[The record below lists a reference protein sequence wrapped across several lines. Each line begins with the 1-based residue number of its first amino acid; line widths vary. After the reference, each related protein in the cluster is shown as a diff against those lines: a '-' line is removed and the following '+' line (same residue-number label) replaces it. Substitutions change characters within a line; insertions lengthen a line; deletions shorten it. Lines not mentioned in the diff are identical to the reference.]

1 MTTMMVEFDRPGFE
15 AHVLKK
21 DDKIVC
27 ILAPA
32 AATDPAIQE
41 RVRRLTHSQGIDCR
55 KCRGCAV
62 GTAK

>member
-1 MTTMMVEFDRPGFE
+1 MTTMVTFDRPGFE
-15 AHVLKK
+15 AHILEEGGE
-21 DDKIVC
+21 IVC

-32 AATDPAIQE
+32 ATHDPAIQE
-41 RVRRLTHSQGIDCR
+41 RVRELTYGRGIDCR